1 MDTTAIEYTYEIFRS
16 DEYMDTCLNKYLDKK
31 KGILWQHIHMSKHE
45 WLNV

>member
-31 KGILWQHIHMSKHE
+31 KRDFMTTYTHE
-45 WLNV
+45 QT